1 MVVGRICICIR
12 CALECNTAEAIAA
25 VQGSCF
31 CLSSL
36 PTSTAATA
44 SSCHTSCSAD
54 AAQLCGGTDGAGAA
68 AFASVY
74 RTPATLSTEPGSSV
88 LPCLS
93 QRGAAATPQLFSVSP
108 LVAPFNSTLTLV
120 GTNLTGLAS
129 GSGSG
134 RAVPTVNVCGGRT
147 CEVTAYNATHVQCR
161 MPMCS
166 AAFRRRGMC
175 VAELSNGGLQLT
187 ESGRFVLQRCGAFG
201 VALSYRPMLR
211 QLETVRHACTGCV
224 RASQDC
230 VHAVYMQCICSN
242 EKMRNAV
249 CM

>member
-1 MVVGRICICIR
+1 MVVGRVCICIR
-12 CALECNTAEAIAA
+12 CALECNTAEAIAV

-93 QRGAAATPQLFSVSP
+93 QRGAAATPQLYSVSP
-108 LVAPFNSTLTLV
+108 LIAPFNSTLTLV

-166 AAFRRRGMC
+166 AA
-175 VAELSNGGLQLT
+175 AN
-187 ESGRFVLQRCGAFG
+187 ESTLLHVPPHGYAKPHGDTA
-201 VALSYRPMLR
+201 
-211 QLETVRHACTGCV
+211 V
-224 RASQDC
+224 RAVLS
-230 VHAVYMQCICSN
+230 VTAAVLTSGDAAQGSAAGGVMLQVARAPGGDRRDRGPRMMLDGGPDVYI
-242 EKMRNAV
+242 K
-249 CM
+249 